1 MDLLHLYLVTSVL
14 RDKVFYHLAAIV
26 KDSEHNEAD
35 IISEQIMV
43 ASKYKCVHISFII
56 PIIKI
61 SHSKCRQSR
70 DAEFFYKLLDV
81 KDTSTPQC
89 MLSCIVK
96 TLHKEAAIKSKTT
109 VDFQSKIIQL
119 KTFHQYIF

>member
-1 MDLLHLYLVTSVL
+1 MTLEWFTQLKFEHPNSQDLAALLTQFNVFSGSQLLGATRSFIGKFCTTWENSYVCVDLLHLYLVTSVL

-56 PIIKI
+56 PVIKI
-61 SHSKCRQSR
+61 
-70 DAEFFYKLLDV
+70 
-81 KDTSTPQC
+81 
-89 MLSCIVK
+89 
-96 TLHKEAAIKSKTT
+96 
-109 VDFQSKIIQL
+109 
-119 KTFHQYIF
+119 